1 MANSPSKQK
10 PNALKPRV
18 EAAIDKIVAEGGKP
32 TQVKIVEITGGS
44 LRDYSLVIREV
55 MAERAAREA
64 AARSIPE
71 MPEEVADMAS
81 EIWGAAYRAA
91 DEVAAAERKSHVEQ
105 AAQFETERTELEN
118 LVGEREDERDEAI
131 TQVKEQAAQLADL
144 LEKCR
149 EYELEIARL
158 IGRLAEREDAI
169 CRNLERQA
177 KEKAAA
183 DAAACVVNLE
193 VSEEAVSQAEF
204 PLDFS
209 RPGVAPEPF
218 PAV

>member
-1 MANSPSKQK
+1 MASPPSKQK
-10 PNALKPRV
+10 PNVLKPRV
-18 EAAIDKIVAEGGKP
+18 EAAIDKIVSEGGKP

-44 LRDYSLVIREV
+44 LRDYSPVIREV

-64 AARSIPE
+64 AARSIPK

-105 AAQFETERTELEN
+105 AAQFETERTELED

-131 TQVKEQAAQLADL
+131 TQVKEQSAQLADL

-158 IGRLAEREDAI
+158 TGRLAEREDAV
-169 CRNLERQA
+169 RRSLERQA

-183 DAAACVVNLE
+183 DAAACDVDLK
-193 VSEEAVSQAEF
+193 VSSEAVSQSEF

-209 RPGVAPEPF
+209 RPVGAPGSS